1 MPRQAT
7 SQADNKTT
15 ESPKATE
22 EKLYVEEK
30 EATTE
35 LTSEKPSTI
44 ENVEKETVVHR
55 DQTKPQGKYCI
66 VMSSA
71 VSQKNAERFTKHL
84 KDAGYNAEIINNGKI
99 RRVIIS
105 GFQTEESCREQIKE
119 MHKNQEYKDCW
130 FMKLD

>member
-1 MPRQAT
+1 MNTT
-7 SQADNKTT
+7 STSWQTT
-15 ESPKATE
+15 
-22 EKLYVEEK
+22 KL
-30 EATTE
+30 
-35 LTSEKPSTI
+35 
-44 ENVEKETVVHR
+44 
-55 DQTKPQGKYCI
+55 
-66 VMSSA
+66 SSA

>member
-1 MPRQAT
+1 MASISYSILMNTT
-7 SQADNKTT
+7 STSWQTT
-15 ESPKATE
+15 
-22 EKLYVEEK
+22 KL
-30 EATTE
+30 
-35 LTSEKPSTI
+35 
-44 ENVEKETVVHR
+44 
-55 DQTKPQGKYCI
+55 
-66 VMSSA
+66 SSA

-105 GFQTEESCREQIKE
+105 GFQTEESCREQITE